1 MVAVWI
7 SGRCTILKV
16 WATSL
21 KLVGGFA
28 NAPYRILIREAIV
41 FSYPARGSEKSV
53 GGHADQNH
61 LRNLR
66 GVREPP
72 YGSGVSG
79 NIVDT
84 VAVWISGRCTI
95 LKIWPASLKLVG
107 GVRERPDRILIREA
121 IVFPCAAR
129 GSEKSDG
136 GYADQSHL
144 RNLTGPSRTPP
155 TVPRLV
161 AIPSRP
167 KARHPS
173 WCFRFAATARPRTTM
188 SRAGPRR

>member
-1 MVAVWI
+1 MHHFESLGDI
-7 SGRCTILKV
+7 LEIGRGLRER
-16 WATSL
+16 
-21 KLVGGFA
+21 
-28 NAPYRILIREAIV
+28 PDRILIREAIV
-41 FSYPARGSEKSV
+41 FSYSARGSEKSV

-107 GVRERPDRILIREA
+107 GFRERPDRILIREA
-121 IVFPCAAR
+121 IVFSWPARDRKNLTAAR
-129 GSEKSDG
+129 
-136 GYADQSHL
+136 
-144 RNLTGPSRTPP
+144 RTK
-155 TVPRLV
+155 
-161 AIPSRP
+161 AI
-167 KARHPS
+167 
-173 WCFRFAATARPRTTM
+173 
-188 SRAGPRR
+188 

>member
-1 MVAVWI
+1 MDALRATRNLT
-7 SGRCTILKV
+7 GRSRPPPTVPRLVEYCGHGCCLDFRTMHHFESLGDILEIGRG
-16 WATSL
+16 L
-21 KLVGGFA
+21 RER
-28 NAPYRILIREAIV
+28 PDRILIREAIV
-41 FSYPARGSEKSV
+41 FSYSARGSERSV

-121 IVFPCAAR
+121 IHLPTR
-129 GSEKSDG
+129 QRNPRIRQRLL
-136 GYADQSHL
+136 DQ
-144 RNLTGPSRTPP
+144 
-155 TVPRLV
+155 
-161 AIPSRP
+161 
-167 KARHPS
+167 RHPKQ
-173 WCFRFAATARPRTTM
+173 
-188 SRAGPRR
+188 G